1 MIPIALR
8 CSCSA
13 RSAMS
18 SSRRFSR
25 TSGGGMSASQR
36 WHVVLIT
43 QLTLPQ
49 LLHAQFPS
57 TPSLGAPLGHLADGA
72 WPDWMAQILSS
83 RMCWGG
89 FGVEQRW
96 QESRVPKFT
105 FLQPV
110 HRHAPSTPSCGAP
123 LFCSAGLVRLTRRPR
138 FGSHVHFSLS
148 SSTPLLIPLFD
159 ALRCAASRRRDAA
172 ASRAAEGEGTSGRVC
187 VPVN

>member
-1 MIPIALR
+1 MPIALR

-57 TPSLGAPLGHLADGA
+57 MPSLGAPLGHLADGA
-72 WPDWMAQILSS
+72 WPDWMAQIRSS

-148 SSTPLLIPLFD
+148 SSTPLLIPLVD
-159 ALRCAASRRRDAA
+159 SAGCARRRRHCEHSARGGGQQRTFPQMK
-172 ASRAAEGEGTSGRVC
+172 S
-187 VPVN
+187 